1 MKRTKKNEEKWYLFV
16 DGKSSKVTNTLT
28 EISQLNG
35 VIIEITASQAASILG
50 LILQS
55 KKDQLNWRGSAM
67 SSRLVCLVVGS
78 TTIFLKRK
86 LRKSIDFFCDM

>member
-55 KKDQLNWRGSAM
+55 KKD
-67 SSRLVCLVVGS
+67 
-78 TTIFLKRK
+78 
-86 LRKSIDFFCDM
+86 